1 MKDMEEEI
9 KKIKREREEEASSN
23 RRAEA
28 ELEATQRQLNELLRY
43 HFSFRL
49 KNLILTT
56 AQTLGYTGS
65 GR

>member
-1 MKDMEEEI
+1 MKDMEEEL

-43 HFSFRL
+43 LVWTIFLQISL
-49 KNLILTT
+49 L
-56 AQTLGYTGS
+56 
-65 GR
+65 